1 MALRYET
8 LFGISSG
15 STDLEGLVLE
25 RRFTA
30 PVVVTVTSDMEG
42 SENTQNRFSVF

>member
-1 MALRYET
+1 MALKYVIIP
-8 LFGISSG
+8 GILSG
-15 STDLEGLVLE
+15 STDLEGLVLD

-42 SENTQNRFSVF
+42 SENTQNRFSGF